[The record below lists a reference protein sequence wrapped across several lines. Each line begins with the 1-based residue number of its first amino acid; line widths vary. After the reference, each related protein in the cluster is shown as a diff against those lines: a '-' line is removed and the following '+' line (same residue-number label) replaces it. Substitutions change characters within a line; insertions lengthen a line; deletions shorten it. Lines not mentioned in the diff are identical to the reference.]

1 MKRTVV
7 DSIHNEENA
16 QRQFIRLQGAWTI
29 DHLQELENALQ
40 GLILHPHKQITIDTQ
55 GVTDMDLSG
64 GWLIIRILHR
74 AQARGLQVELTDD
87 ERLAF
92 LRELA
97 GDAPLQ
103 TLAPHRTAWWARP
116 IITLGRWAVHERQ
129 DLVYMIQF
137 FGRAVTTLFSN
148 LLRPRN
154 LQFGAISQQVYLTGI
169 QGVPIVCL
177 IAFLI
182 SVVLAY
188 QGAYQLQRFG
198 ADIFTIDLVAV
209 SVLREMGVLLTAIMV
224 AGRSGSAFAAQLGVM
239 KINEEVDA
247 MRAIGLDPFAV
258 LVVPRILGLVIALPL
273 LTVLANFFGLG
284 GAALLSYTLLDIPLE
299 QFLNRIEQSI
309 SLWSWWVGIIK
320 APFFALLIAT
330 VGTLRGMQVSGSAED
345 LGRQTTVAVVQ
356 SIFLVIMADAIFSI
370 LFSRLGI

>member
-1 MKRTVV
+1 MKRAAV
-7 DSIHNEENA
+7 DSIHNEEDA
-16 QRQFIRLQGAWTI
+16 ERQFIRLHGPWTI
-29 DHLQELENALQ
+29 DHLQELERALRD
-40 GLILHPHKQITIDTQ
+40 LILHPHKQIRIDTQ

-74 AQARGLQVELTDD
+74 AQARGLQVELTAD
-87 ERLAF
+87 ERLEF
-92 LRELA
+92 LREVT

-103 TLAPHRTAWWARP
+103 PLPSRQPAWWAQP
-116 IITLGRWAVHERQ
+116 VIALGRWAVDERK
-129 DLVYMIQF
+129 DLFYMIQF
-137 FGRAVTTLFSN
+137 FGRAVTTLVSN

-154 LQFGAISQQVYLTGI
+154 LQIGAISQQIYQTGI
-169 QGVPIVCL
+169 QGIPIVCL

-247 MRAIGLDPFAV
+247 MRTIGLDPYAV
-258 LVVPRILGLVIALPL
+258 LVVPRILGLVVALPL

-309 SLWSWWVGIIK
+309 SLWSWWVGLIK

-370 LFSRLGI
+370 FFSRLGI

>member
-1 MKRTVV
+1 
-7 DSIHNEENA
+7 
-16 QRQFIRLQGAWTI
+16 
-29 DHLQELENALQ
+29 
-40 GLILHPHKQITIDTQ
+40 
-55 GVTDMDLSG
+55 
-64 GWLIIRILHR
+64 
-74 AQARGLQVELTDD
+74 
-87 ERLAF
+87 
-92 LRELA
+92 
-97 GDAPLQ
+97 
-103 TLAPHRTAWWARP
+103 
-116 IITLGRWAVHERQ
+116 
-129 DLVYMIQF
+129 YMIQF
-137 FGRAVTTLFSN
+137 FGRAVTTLVSN

-154 LQFGAISQQVYLTGI
+154 LQIGAISQQIYQTGI
-169 QGVPIVCL
+169 QGIPIVCL

-247 MRAIGLDPFAV
+247 MRTIGLDPYAV
-258 LVVPRILGLVIALPL
+258 LVVPRILGLVVALPL

-309 SLWSWWVGIIK
+309 SLWSWWVGLIK

-370 LFSRLGI
+370 FFSRLGI